1 MNTQTLANTVSTAV
15 GEHLSGAPLTLRD
28 TEIMSPS
35 ILRSEIDERITKIR
49 PASTPIDQISRLA
62 GSRHSGSMKVE
73 YYSVDTKPSVC
84 EVNNSHSP
92 CQISTTGTFSVEV
105 DKPNIFS
112 VSDTVL
118 FPNNKNVTDPFVGDI
133 LVGYVTNIVGN
144 SLVLR
149 PTQIPDHDILT
160 IPEFNYGD
168 KVVRMG
174 RAACELDVQT
184 PQYAAVPKKEYNF
197 CQIFKA
203 QIEESLYQRLSDKE
217 VGWSFSDQEEV
228 AIIDMRLGMEKSFLF
243 GNRTRLQISPD
254 SNDEVFLTGGI
265 WHQAGQE
272 FSYTPGNL
280 DNNGMISLMR
290 KAFTQG
296 AGSTRKIMV
305 AGSGLIED
313 LSKCDYPRTVSSGDT
328 ETIWGVNFN
337 KIVSKFGTIY
347 VAHSEIFDLCD
358 MPECGMVIDPEYL
371 TKYSHQPFTAD
382 RISFRKQGVRN
393 TEAIVLTEASCLI
406 LRYPDAHL
414 RITPKTV

>member
-149 PTQIPDHDILT
+149 PTQIPDNDILT

-243 GNRTRLQISPD
+243 GNRTRLQIS
-254 SNDEVFLTGGI
+254 
-265 WHQAGQE
+265 
-272 FSYTPGNL
+272 
-280 DNNGMISLMR
+280 LMR

-313 LSKCDYPRTVSSGDT
+313 LSKFDYTRTVSSGDT